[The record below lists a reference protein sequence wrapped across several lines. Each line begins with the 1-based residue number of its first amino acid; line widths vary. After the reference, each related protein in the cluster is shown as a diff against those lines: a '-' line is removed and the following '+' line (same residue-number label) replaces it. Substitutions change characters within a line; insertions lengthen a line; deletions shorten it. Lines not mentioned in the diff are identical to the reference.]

1 MFSSTDGFPF
11 AIGGQYQSV
20 TDLHPSGVQIFQLWQ
35 TYINNVNP
43 LLKLTHTPT
52 LQVQII
58 EASTNLPKVSK
69 SLEVLMFAIYLM
81 AITSLNDDEVQQTFN
96 DTKPNLLAKYQHG
109 TQQALF
115 NVGFMRMPDLTVLQA
130 YLLYCVSVPLRDLV
144 FFLILISF
152 RLASGR
158 RLTPDHC
165 SV

>member
-1 MFSSTDGFPF
+1 MFSSTNSFPF
-11 AIGGQYQSV
+11 AVGGQFQSV

-35 TYINNVNP
+35 IYLDNVNP

-58 EASTNLPKVSK
+58 EASTNLTNVSK

-81 AITSLNDDEVQQTFN
+81 AITSLNDNEVQQTFN
-96 DTKPNLLAKYQHG
+96 ETKPNLLAKYQHG

-130 YLLYCVSVPLRDLV
+130 YLLYCVSSPPRCLV
-144 FFLILISF
+144 FLLILISF

-158 RLTPDHC
+158 RRTPDPC